1 MNRIALTFGLLA
13 VTFGALVVTTSCLGD
28 TATATVTT
36 ACVPFDAN
44 DPDDPFV
51 VVSEVLE
58 RRCGTLDCHGQP
70 ARPLRLYGNSGLRRP
85 EPEPGTEDCKVDADC
100 VAGSRCEVD
109 VGCIDA
115 AIADYA
121 QYYPGGTGTT
131 PSERL
136 ENWQSL
142 CGLEPELLTVVY
154 CCSVEKGRCKG
165 FDHDGTCGDPE
176 AFDPEKLTV
185 IRKARLREK
194 HKGGLVWNEGDD
206 GDVCLTSWLTGAYD
220 DGAIEPTA
228 CVNELGH
235 L

>member
-1 MNRIALTFGLLA
+1 MNRIPLGLALLSL
-13 VTFGALVVTTSCLGD
+13 VFGAAVVTTSCLGD
-28 TATATVTT
+28 TAQATVTT
-36 ACVPFDAN
+36 ACVPFDPA

-70 ARPLRLYGNSGLRRP
+70 ARPLRIYGNTGLRRP
-85 EPEPGTEDCKVDADC
+85 EPEAGTEDCAVDADC
-100 VAGSRCEVD
+100 GAGRRCEID
-109 VGCIDA
+109 VGCVDA
-115 AIADYA
+115 AIDEYA

-142 CGLEPELLTVVY
+142 CGLEPELVTVVY
-154 CCSVEKGRCKG
+154 CCSVEKGRCNG
-165 FDHDGTCGDPE
+165 FDYDATCGEPDT
-176 AFDPEKLTV
+176 FDVERLTLV
-185 IRKARLREK
+185 RKARLREK

-206 GDVCLTSWLTGAYD
+206 GDVCLTSWLTGDYD
-220 DGAIEPTA
+220 EGAADPTA
-228 CVNELGH
+228 CINELSH